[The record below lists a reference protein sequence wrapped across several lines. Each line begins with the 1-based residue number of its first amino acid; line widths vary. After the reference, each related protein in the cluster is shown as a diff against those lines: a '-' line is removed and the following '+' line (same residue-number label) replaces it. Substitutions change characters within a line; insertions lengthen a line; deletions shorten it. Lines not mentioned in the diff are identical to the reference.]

1 MTTTTH
7 SEGPN
12 LRWIRPVARR
22 WPTAVA
28 LASAAFSALGGDN
41 GDSSG
46 LAKALPL
53 LALLYLVVAAVNRR
67 RATWVV
73 FGVLIVS
80 YIGLRALD
88 VVDTTVVIMAIALAA
103 SIWGA
108 GHGRHRERAF
118 QVQLIGMVGFAAV
131 ALAGLAVDPEL
142 GRYLVAAGWLAHG
155 IWDFVHLAKDKVV
168 VRSYA
173 EWCGVLDILIAA
185 QLVVLPLL

>member
-1 MTTTTH
+1 MTTTTP
-7 SEGPN
+7 SES

-28 LASAAFSALGGDN
+28 VACAAFSALGGD

-46 LAKALPL
+46 LAQSLALLP
-53 LALLYLVVAAVNRR
+53 LLYLVVAAVNRR

-73 FGVLIVS
+73 FGVLFVG

-88 VVDTTVVIMAIALAA
+88 VVDMTVVIMAVALAA

-118 QVQLIGMVGFAAV
+118 QVQVVGMVGFGAV
-131 ALAGLAVDPEL
+131 ALAGLAVEPEIS
-142 GRYLVAAGWLAHG
+142 RYVVAAGWLAHG
-155 IWDFVHLAKDKVV
+155 VWDIVHLVKDKVV

-173 EWCGVLDILIAA
+173 EWCGVLDVLIAA
-185 QLVVLPLL
+185 QLIVLPLL